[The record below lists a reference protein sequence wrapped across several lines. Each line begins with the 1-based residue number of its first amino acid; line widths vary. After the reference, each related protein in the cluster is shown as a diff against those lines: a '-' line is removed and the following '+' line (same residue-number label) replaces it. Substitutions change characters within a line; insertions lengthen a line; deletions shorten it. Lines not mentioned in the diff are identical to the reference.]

1 MVRFAPTNGGND
13 LALLGMIRREA
24 GSPPGPT
31 TYTPGQGYVEVLDA
45 SGTRLFG
52 GDPEGGVEL
61 YVHGATR
68 SLPGIIETKAS
79 TNYVD
84 GNVSTLRARDDE
96 QQIDIDSRAKRDYVD
111 GNIRTLVS
119 RDGELQDDIN
129 TRATRTY
136 VDGNISTLVG
146 RANSAD
152 SRLDGHDTAIAARA
166 TKTYVDGNVSTI
178 VGRLNGHDSDI
189 AARATRTYVDGN
201 VSTLSSRITTAQTR
215 ADNAYSLAQ
224 DALTAGNDAKRLAGQ
239 IDTWLRRNTGYP
251 TGGLNPNS

>member
-1 MVRFAPTNGGND
+1 MVRFAPTGGGND

-45 SGTRLFG
+45 AGTKLFG
-52 GDPEGGVEL
+52 GDPETGVDL
-61 YVHGATR
+61 FVHGATR

-84 GNVSTLRARDDE
+84 GNVATLRARDDE

>member
-1 MVRFAPTNGGND
+1 MVRFAPTSGGND

-45 SGTRLFG
+45 AGTRLFG
-52 GDPEGGVEL
+52 GDPETGVDL

-79 TNYVD
+79 TGYVD
-84 GNVSTLRARDDE
+84 GNVATLRARDDE
-96 QQIDIDSRAKRDYVD
+96 QQIDIDSRATRTYVD
-111 GNIRTLVS
+111 GNITTLVG
-119 RDGELQDDIN
+119 RDNDLQADIN

-146 RANSAD
+146 RANGVD

-166 TKTYVDGNVSTI
+166 TKS
-178 VGRLNGHDSDI
+178 
-189 AARATRTYVDGN
+189 YVDGN
-201 VSTLSSRITTAQTR
+201 VSTLVGRLNGLDTAVAARATKSYVDGNISTLVSRANSQDSALASLRAETANWMAQAR
-215 ADNAYSLAQ
+215 ADN
-224 DALTAGNDAKRLAGQ
+224 
-239 IDTWLRRNTGYP
+239 
-251 TGGLNPNS
+251 PNLPPPIPR

>member
-1 MVRFAPTNGGND
+1 MVRFAPTSGGND

-45 SGTRLFG
+45 SGARLFG
-52 GDPEGGVEL
+52 GDPETGVDL

-68 SLPGIIETKAS
+68 SLPGIIESKAS
-79 TNYVD
+79 TGYVD
-84 GNVSTLRARDDE
+84 GNVATLRARDDE

-111 GNIRTLVS
+111 GNIRTLVN
-119 RDGELQDDIN
+119 RDGELQADID

-166 TKTYVDGNVSTI
+166 TKSYVDGNVSTI
-178 VGRLNGHDSDI
+178 VGRLNGLDTAV
-189 AARATRTYVDGN
+189 AARATKSYVDGN
-201 VSTLSSRITTAQTR
+201 VATLSDRIATAQNT
-215 ADNAYSLAQ
+215 ANAARSLAQ
-224 DALTAGNDAKRLAGQ
+224 DGLAAANDAKQHAAN
-239 IDTWLRRNTGYP
+239 IDTWLRRHTGYP

>member
-1 MVRFAPTNGGND
+1 MVRFAPTSGGND

-45 SGTRLFG
+45 AGTRLFG
-52 GDPEGGVEL
+52 GDPETGVDL

-79 TNYVD
+79 TEYVN
-84 GNVSTLRARDDE
+84 GNVATLRARDDE
-96 QQIDIDSRAKRDYVD
+96 QQIDIDSRATRTYVD
-111 GNIRTLVS
+111 GNITTLVQ
-119 RDGELQDDIN
+119 RDNDLQADIN
-129 TRATRTY
+129 TRATRAY

-146 RANSAD
+146 RANGVD

-166 TKTYVDGNVSTI
+166 TRSYVDGNISTI
-178 VGRLNGHDSDI
+178 VGRLNGLDTAV

-201 VSTLSSRITTAQTR
+201 ITT
-215 ADNAYSLAQ
+215 
-224 DALTAGNDAKRLAGQ
+224 LTAKDAAQQVEIVNLTRDLGI
-239 IDTWLRRNTGYP
+239 IDQWLRRYTGYP
-251 TGGLNPNS
+251 NGGLNPNS

>member
-1 MVRFAPTNGGND
+1 MVRFAPTSGGND

-45 SGTRLFG
+45 AGTRLFG
-52 GDPEGGVEL
+52 GDPETGVDL

-79 TNYVD
+79 TEYVN
-84 GNVSTLRARDDE
+84 GNVATLRDRDDE

-111 GNIRTLVS
+111 GNIRTLVN
-119 RDGELQDDIN
+119 RDGELQADIN

-136 VDGNISTLVG
+136 VDGNVSTLVG

-166 TKTYVDGNVSTI
+166 TKSYVDGNVSTL
-178 VGRLNGHDSDI
+178 VGRLNGLDTAV

-201 VSTLSSRITTAQTR
+201 IATLVSRANSQDNELSKLRDETAHWMAQAR
-215 ADNAYSLAQ
+215 ADN
-224 DALTAGNDAKRLAGQ
+224 
-239 IDTWLRRNTGYP
+239 
-251 TGGLNPNS
+251 PNLPPPIPR